1 MKLNLQDFKGMCEC
15 QNFVFTG
22 ILCRHFLKVFIRLH
36 IDSIPDHFILSR
48 RKEQANN
55 FKVIDSE
62 GLVKNDGIQKSKTLR
77 LTHMCRQDTKLAC
90 IAASSNEAY
99 TTYMDT
105 INDLS
110 KRLSEVLK
118 HSTSASP
125 KKGDSCSNNIRSSHS
140 KKKKSLF

>member
-1 MKLNLQDFKGMCEC
+1 MMAYKNQ
-15 QNFVFTG
+15 
-22 ILCRHFLKVFIRLH
+22 RLEAY
-36 IDSIPDHFILSR
+36 SYVS
-48 RKEQANN
+48 
-55 FKVIDSE
+55 
-62 GLVKNDGIQKSKTLR
+62 
-77 LTHMCRQDTKLAC
+77 QDTKLAC

-99 TTYMDT
+99 TIYMDS

>member
-1 MKLNLQDFKGMCEC
+1 MMAYKNQ
-15 QNFVFTG
+15 
-22 ILCRHFLKVFIRLH
+22 RLEAY
-36 IDSIPDHFILSR
+36 SYVS
-48 RKEQANN
+48 
-55 FKVIDSE
+55 
-62 GLVKNDGIQKSKTLR
+62 
-77 LTHMCRQDTKLAC
+77 QDTKLAC

-125 KKGDSCSNNIRSSHS
+125 KKDDSCSKNIHSSHS